1 MFHVKHRGVF
11 ITDQL
16 AVNVH
21 TSNTGHMSNPAPSCS
36 RRTFLL
42 GTATTF
48 AGAFLAACGSNPP
61 KEIEAT
67 EVPVGSA
74 VILGSVIIA
83 QPTEG
88 EFIAYSSACPHQG
101 NFITKVEGDVVTCT
115 KHNSKFSIMD
125 GSLISGPAT
134 SGLRDA
140 NLTQEGDTL
149 SASVI

>member
-1 MFHVKHRGVF
+1 
-11 ITDQL
+11 
-16 AVNVH
+16 
-21 TSNTGHMSNPAPSCS
+21 MSLSPSSPACS

-61 KEIEAT
+61 KEIAAT

-83 QPTEG
+83 QPMEG
-88 EFIAYSSACPHQG
+88 EFLAYSSACPHQG

-125 GSLISGPAT
+125 GSLISGPAAT
-134 SGLRDA
+134 GLSEA
-140 NLTQEGDTL
+140 NLTREGDTL
-149 SASVI
+149 SASVL

>member
-1 MFHVKHRGVF
+1 M
-11 ITDQL
+11 TDQL

-140 NLTQEGDTL
+140 NLTQEGNTL

>member
-1 MFHVKHRGVF
+1 
-11 ITDQL
+11 
-16 AVNVH
+16 
-21 TSNTGHMSNPAPSCS
+21 MSLSPSSPACS

-42 GTATTF
+42 GAATTF

-61 KEIEAT
+61 KEIAAT

-83 QPTEG
+83 QPMEG
-88 EFIAYSSACPHQG
+88 EFLAYSSACPHQG

-125 GSLISGPAT
+125 GSLISGPAAT
-134 SGLRDA
+134 GLSEA
-140 NLTQEGDTL
+140 NLTREGDTL
-149 SASVI
+149 SASVL

>member
-1 MFHVKHRGVF
+1 M
-11 ITDQL
+11 TDQL

-83 QPTEG
+83 QPIEG

>member
-1 MFHVKHRGVF
+1 
-11 ITDQL
+11 
-16 AVNVH
+16 
-21 TSNTGHMSNPAPSCS
+21 MSDSSPACS

-61 KEIEAT
+61 KDVEST
-67 EVPVGSA
+67 DVPVGSA

-101 NFITKVEGDVVTCT
+101 NFITEVDGGTVICT
-115 KHNSKFSIMD
+115 KHNSVFAIAD
-125 GSLISGPAT
+125 GAVVSGPAQ

-149 SASVI
+149 SASVL

>member
-1 MFHVKHRGVF
+1 MS
-11 ITDQL
+11 
-16 AVNVH
+16 
-21 TSNTGHMSNPAPSCS
+21 TSLPACS

-88 EFIAYSSACPHQG
+88 EFVAYSSACPHQG
-101 NFITKVEGDVVTCT
+101 QFITKVEGDVVTCT
-115 KHNSKFSIMD
+115 KHNSKFSIVD
-125 GSLISGPAT
+125 GALISGPAT
-134 SGLRDA
+134 SGLREA

-149 SASVI
+149 SASAV

>member
-1 MFHVKHRGVF
+1 
-11 ITDQL
+11 
-16 AVNVH
+16 
-21 TSNTGHMSNPAPSCS
+21 MSHSSPACS

-61 KEIEAT
+61 KEVEAT

-83 QPTEG
+83 QPKEG
-88 EFIAYSSACPHQG
+88 EFVAYSSACPHQG
-101 NFITKVEGDVVTCT
+101 QFITEVDGDVVTCT

-125 GSLISGPAT
+125 GSLISGPART
-134 SGLRDA
+134 GLSEA

-149 SASVI
+149 SASVL

>member
-1 MFHVKHRGVF
+1 M
-11 ITDQL
+11 TDQL